1 MSPGPRSS
9 TTPVDRAP
17 RLRMRPDAAPPASP
31 PGADG
36 AWWPWSTDLAEQLP
50 VVLTELWDRLGGV
63 ERVVYDH
70 RTWPTTAAR
79 IAVCGR
85 LVQLVGRPS
94 GDPDLIELYGA
105 ASGRVTTLLVV
116 PASTNA
122 HDAEDALSAAA
133 LPGGTTGISSRFVG
147 AAVSGRGERWGNGG
161 AGPNG
166 SDRPGHEIGESH
178 RVRAAE
184 ERHAVRERAMAAR
197 TVAGHAVDAEDCSM
211 LLSLLGLDADG
222 RTD

>member
-1 MSPGPRSS
+1 MAPGPRSS
-9 TTPVDRAP
+9 TTSVDRAP
-17 RLRMRPDAAPPASP
+17 RLRMRPLSAPPASP

-36 AWWPWSTDLAEQLP
+36 AWWPWSGDLVEQLP
-50 VVLTELWDRLGGV
+50 EVLTELWDRLGGV
-63 ERVVYDH
+63 ERVVYDY

-79 IAVCGR
+79 IAVRGR

-94 GDPDLIELYGA
+94 GDPDSIELVGA
-105 ASGRVTTLLVV
+105 ASARVTTLLVV
-116 PASTNA
+116 PVGTSA
-122 HDAEDALSAAA
+122 HDAEDALAAAA
-133 LPGGTTGISSRFVG
+133 LPGGTTGISSRFIGSTVNG
-147 AAVSGRGERWGNGG
+147 GGERWGNGG

-166 SDRPGHEIGESH
+166 ADRPGHEIGESH

-197 TVAGHAVDAEDCSM
+197 TVAGHAVDAADCRM

-222 RTD
+222 RAE